1 MLSRLESDAST
12 GVAGHA
18 DLAACIEDVVQA
30 QQPLAAERK
39 IEIAVEVAEEPLLVR
54 GDVEGLRRIVGNL
67 VDNAVKYT
75 PAGGWV
81 RVRALRSADDVIV
94 EVEDNGIGIPE
105 GARER
110 VFERFYRVD
119 PGRSRAA
126 GGTGLGLSIV
136 KHLVAALDGD
146 VEVEAS
152 ASGGSLFRVR
162 LQAVRGSV
170 TEG

>member
-1 MLSRLESDAST
+1 M
-12 GVAGHA
+12 AGHA

-30 QQPLAAERK
+30 SSPWPRK
-39 IEIAVEVAEEPLLVR
+39 REIAVEVAEEPLLVR
-54 GDVEGLRRIVGNL
+54 GDVEGLRRMVGNL

-110 VFERFYRVD
+110 VFERFCAWSKK
-119 PGRSRAA
+119 SRAA
-126 GGTGLGLSIV
+126 RLAGL
-136 KHLVAALDGD
+136 
-146 VEVEAS
+146 
-152 ASGGSLFRVR
+152 
-162 LQAVRGSV
+162 
-170 TEG
+170 TW